1 MSQLQDAP
9 ASSQPPRFNFKPRV
23 PRAPYTPDEWG
34 KKPKARKKDRIVEE
48 EEDEEEEY
56 IPPLQRRG
64 RDEVRSKRLHDPG
77 PWPKGERG
85 RNNV

>member
-34 KKPKARKKDRIVEE
+34 KKPKARFAEE
-48 EEDEEEEY
+48 EEEEEY
-56 IPPLQRRG
+56 IPPLRRRG

-77 PWPKGERG
+77 TVAKRGKGKK
-85 RNNV
+85 

>member
-34 KKPKARKKDRIVEE
+34 KKPNARKKDRIEEE
-48 EEDEEEEY
+48 EEDEEEEEY
-56 IPPLQRRG
+56 IPLLRRRG

-77 PWPKGERG
+77 TVAKRGKGKK
-85 RNNV
+85 